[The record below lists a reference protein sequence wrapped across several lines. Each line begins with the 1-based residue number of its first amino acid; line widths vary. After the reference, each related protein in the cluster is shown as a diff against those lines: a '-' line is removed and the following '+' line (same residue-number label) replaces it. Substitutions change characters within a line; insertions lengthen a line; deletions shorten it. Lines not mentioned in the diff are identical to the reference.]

1 MLRLPSP
8 LKELGEKTQM
18 ISSMD
23 EYDNIT
29 KHEVLKMGSIIL
41 LSTCPLSIK
50 ICHRAATPCWLLVA
64 CMASIYSGQGR
75 RTPTGTGPRRQY
87 LAFPKIMVIWPT
99 KSGL

>member
-1 MLRLPSP
+1 MLSLPSP
-8 LKELGEKTQM
+8 FKELGEKTQM

-29 KHEVLKMGSIIL
+29 KHEVLKMGSLIL
-41 LSTCPLSIK
+41 LFTPIK
-50 ICHRAATPCWLLVA
+50 ICHTYRAATPCWLLVA
-64 CMASIYSGQGR
+64 CTASIYSGQGR